1 MARAAKSFRRRLTSR
16 GRMSLTTIAER
27 DQPMVLK
34 LPYVGGLQKRGIS
47 IATPVKQS
55 PVTGDHMKSAQS
67 KAYALV
73 ESGVAARGDAGVFH
87 SDATI
92 AQPLYRSESA
102 LAPKIWNQM
111 VDCEARNALQVILSG
126 SEILLDHSCRIS
138 PFDQKAMLERI
149 LASAHHLNSIIAT
162 LTRPDDL
169 IGEILIEGA
178 PEQLQATGGKAF

>member
-1 MARAAKSFRRRLTSR
+1 MSLQLIAEEFNAGCGATRRLFGKIVASQLLR
-16 GRMSLTTIAER
+16 PGRTI
-27 DQPMVLK
+27 
-34 LPYVGGLQKRGIS
+34 
-47 IATPVKQS
+47 T
-55 PVTGDHMKSAQS
+55 VTGDDMKPAQS

-73 ESGVAARGDAGVFH
+73 EGGVAAHDAGVFH
-87 SDATI
+87 STDRITE
-92 AQPLYRSESA
+92 PLYRSQSA

-169 IGEILIEGA
+169 IGEIFIESGA
-178 PEQLQATGGKAF
+178 PEQLQATGRKAF

>member
-1 MARAAKSFRRRLTSR
+1 MKP
-16 GRMSLTTIAER
+16 AE
-27 DQPMVLK
+27 
-34 LPYVGGLQKRGIS
+34 
-47 IATPVKQS
+47 
-55 PVTGDHMKSAQS
+55 S
-67 KAYALV
+67 KAYALAD
-73 ESGVAARGDAGVFH
+73 SSVAAHDDAGLFYRA
-87 SDATI
+87 ATI
-92 AQPLYRSESA
+92 TEPLYRSESA

-138 PFDQKAMLERI
+138 PVDQKAMLERI

-169 IGEILIEGA
+169 IGEIFIEAGA